1 MVSQDVKE
9 RIFNTLEVI
18 RDSGKINMFEAPRY
32 LVDMFEISK
41 KDAREVFTAWTKERK
56 GA

>member
-1 MVSQDVKE
+1 MVSQDLKE
-9 RIFNTLEVI
+9 RIFNVLEMV
-18 RDSGKINMFEAPRY
+18 RDSGKINMFEAPSI
-32 LVDMFEISK
+32 LADMYEISK